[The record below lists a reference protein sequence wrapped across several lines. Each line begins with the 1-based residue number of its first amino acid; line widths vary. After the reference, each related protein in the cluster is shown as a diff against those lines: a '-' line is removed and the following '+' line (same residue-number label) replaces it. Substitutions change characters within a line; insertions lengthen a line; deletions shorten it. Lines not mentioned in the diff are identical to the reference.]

1 MSIPAA
7 DAMELRTRDAVR
19 TQRALL
25 DAAVAE
31 FSEHGLD
38 GARIDSIAE
47 QAGVNKRLIYYYF
60 GGKDGLFFAALKN
73 TYAGIRSAERAL
85 DLINVKPVEAIRRLI
100 EFTWTYYLEHPEFLS
115 LLNAENMCAARH
127 LKDSKEI
134 REVNSPLPEWL
145 GAVLERGRTEGV
157 FRGGVDPI
165 QLYLSIAGLAYFY
178 LSNKHTLS
186 TSFGR
191 DLMSPRAVAE
201 RLSHMT
207 DVILGYLLIDGP
219 GGTVDARRAGRNN
232 SPDG

>member
-1 MSIPAA
+1 MTIPVA
-7 DAMELRTRDAVR
+7 DAAELRTRDAGR

-25 DAAVAE
+25 DAATAE
-31 FSEHGLD
+31 FSEHGLE
-38 GARIDSIAE
+38 GARIDRIAE
-47 QAGVNKRLIYYYF
+47 HAGVNKRLIYYYF
-60 GGKDGLFFAALKN
+60 GGKDELFFAVLKG

-85 DLINVKPVEAIRRLI
+85 DLINVKPAEAIRRLI
-100 EFTWTYYLEHPEFLS
+100 EFTWTYYLEHPEFLA

-127 LKDSKEI
+127 LKGSKEI

-145 GAVLERGRTEGV
+145 GEVLERGRTEGV

-165 QLYLSIAGLAYFY
+165 QLYLSIAGQAYFY

-191 DLMSPRAVAE
+191 DLMSPRALAE

-207 DVILGYLLIDGP
+207 EVILGYLLID
-219 GGTVDARRAGRNN
+219 
-232 SPDG
+232 